1 MDIYDSIMQGLSEA
15 VAFEQAEKAARSNTI
30 TSALM
35 PEVSASEIK
44 ETSQSLNPQN
54 TFPDVIGVKE
64 RESMSD
70 IIDRDTY
77 RKIKKMS
84 REELQAFLI
93 RYANNISADHSID
106 LRVLENDLKAVK
118 GIGEKRLEDIMVIIE
133 KHLGV

>member
-1 MDIYDSIMQGLSEA
+1 
-15 VAFEQAEKAARSNTI
+15 
-30 TSALM
+30 M
-35 PEVSASEIK
+35 PE
-44 ETSQSLNPQN
+44 
-54 TFPDVIGVKE
+54 
-64 RESMSD
+64 
-70 IIDRDTY
+70 IIDRETY
-77 RKIKKMS
+77 RAIKKMS

>member
-1 MDIYDSIMQGLSEA
+1 
-15 VAFEQAEKAARSNTI
+15 
-30 TSALM
+30 
-35 PEVSASEIK
+35 
-44 ETSQSLNPQN
+44 
-54 TFPDVIGVKE
+54 
-64 RESMSD
+64 MSD